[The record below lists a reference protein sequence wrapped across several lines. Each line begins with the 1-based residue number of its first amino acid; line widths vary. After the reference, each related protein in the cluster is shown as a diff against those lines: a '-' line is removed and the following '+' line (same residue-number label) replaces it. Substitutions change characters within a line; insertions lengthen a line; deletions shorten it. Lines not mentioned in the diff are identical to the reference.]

1 MANATVTVS
10 YLVIPSL
17 ARRGWGDFQVNVY
30 SIMRL
35 LISLLIK
42 KINHSFKQKEKEA

>member
-1 MANATVTVS
+1 MANATVRVS

-17 ARRGWGDFQVNVY
+17 ARKVWGNFQVNVC

-42 KINHSFKQKEKEA
+42 KINHSFKQEEKKA